1 MLHEQRIWSEG
12 VEQAPEDVARALTRH
27 TWTGCASFKVKGPK
41 GIYLFL
47 NDSTSADGGQE
58 YAAVKRTEDSRY
70 FQLESVTFS
79 WCSHDWALWFVRA
92 VAAGE
97 FDEGQFVREVFPKLE
112 PERNHACH
120 LCA

>member
-1 MLHEQRIWSEG
+1 MLRERRTWSEG
-12 VEQAPEDVARALTRH
+12 VAQAPEDVARELTSR
-27 TWTGCASFKVKGPK
+27 TWTGCTCFKVKGQK

-47 NDSTSADGGQE
+47 NDSTSADGAQE
-58 YAAVKRTEDSRY
+58 YAVVKRTEDGRY

-92 VAAGE
+92 VAADE
-97 FDEGQFVREVFPKLE
+97 FDEGQFVREVFPRLE

-120 LCA
+120 LCV